1 MRKESRIAIGIV
13 GFSALASSYL
23 LGQGNIPISTFAAS
37 PVGSGATVTAGE
49 VAPDA
54 SATPSSAPSST
65 PTAPDQTA
73 TAKPATKP
81 SAKPTTT
88 TKATTTKTATPTQA
102 APTGGNFTSDPVKYQ
117 YGTMQLEVV
126 VSGGQLTGIN
136 LVQASTHGS
145 QYAPVPGL
153 LVDAALQAGGSN
165 FGNLSGAT
173 FATQAFKKALDG
185 ALLKAGL

>member
-23 LGQGNIPISTFAAS
+23 LGQGNIPTSTFAAS
-37 PVGSGATVTAGE
+37 PVGSGSSISTGT
-49 VAPDA
+49 
-54 SATPSSAPSST
+54 ATP
-65 PTAPDQTA
+65 DA
-73 TAKPATKP
+73 TAKPSSKP
-81 SAKPTTT
+81 SSKPTTS
-88 TKATTTKTATPTQA
+88 TKATPTKTATPTQA

>member
-23 LGQGNIPISTFAAS
+23 LGQGNLPSSTFAAS
-37 PVGSGATVTAGE
+37 PVSSGASSSTPTSQ
-49 VAPDA
+49 PDA
-54 SATPSSAPSST
+54 SASPSAT
-65 PTAPDQTA
+65 T
-73 TAKPATKP
+73 TAKVTSPAKTS
-81 SAKPTTT
+81 SAKPT
-88 TKATTTKTATPTQA
+88 ATPTKTATPTNA

-126 VSGGQLTGIN
+126 VSGGKLTGIN
-136 LVQASTHGS
+136 LVQATTHGS

-153 LVDAALQAGGSN
+153 LVDAALKAGGSN

-185 ALLKAGL
+185 ALAKAGL